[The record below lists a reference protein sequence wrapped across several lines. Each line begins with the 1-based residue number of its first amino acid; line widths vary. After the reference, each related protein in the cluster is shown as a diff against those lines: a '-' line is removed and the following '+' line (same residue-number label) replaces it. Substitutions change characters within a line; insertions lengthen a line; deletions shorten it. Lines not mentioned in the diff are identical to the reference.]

1 MYRALDANFISLPTS
16 EPASRQC
23 LGAYRSPQNGPLE
36 TSAFALLAV
45 RVKNS
50 LRSFD
55 VSCGT
60 IPQSGDLAVIA
71 GGHTVAYHIATIAF
85 VAI

>member
-1 MYRALDANFISLPTS
+1 
-16 EPASRQC
+16 
-23 LGAYRSPQNGPLE
+23 
-36 TSAFALLAV
+36 LLAV